1 MLIYRDNKKTCMK
14 KLLVVLAI
22 LFVGI
27 LLAGCTTQ
35 PAAPVATPT
44 PTPVPTVAPTV
55 VATVVTTVAPTPV
68 VTTMVNVTATPTP
81 TPTPVPTYTIT
92 FTQSLT
98 IVPDATAYVKTGTKV
113 IWKNDDLYKPHGV
126 QALDYTSA
134 AYIGNGVRN
143 IPYGGTLEATF
154 DKPGSYDYTTVYQ
167 PAVVAKIVVS

>member
-27 LLAGCTTQ
+27 LLAGCTSQ
-35 PAAPVATPT
+35 KAAPVATPT

-55 VATVVTTVAPTPV
+55 VPTTVVTTVAPTPV
-68 VTTMVNVTATPTP
+68 VIVNVTATPTP

-98 IVPDATAYVKTGTKV
+98 VVPGTTAYVKAGTKV
-113 IWKNDDLYKPHGV
+113 IWKNDDPFKPHGI
-126 QALDYTSA
+126 QALDYTA
-134 AYIGNGVRN
+134 AEFIGNGVRD
-143 IPYGGTLEATF
+143 IPYGKTLEATF
-154 DKPGSYDYTTVYQ
+154 DKVGSYDYTTVYQ
-167 PAVVAKIVVS
+167 PATTGRIIVS